1 MSKGTR
7 GQYQMTKASKQMS
20 NRTLLRLA
28 RPYLTMST
36 HFPPPPRLLRQ
47 RTPRLCGII
56 PPHVNIAQAK
66 AMDDRSSSN
75 LMLLLEM
82 ENGDLDY
89 LALDGE
95 DGSLGEAFG

>member
-1 MSKGTR
+1 M
-7 GQYQMTKASKQMS
+7 
-20 NRTLLRLA
+20 
-28 RPYLTMST
+28 
-36 HFPPPPRLLRQ
+36 
-47 RTPRLCGII
+47 
-56 PPHVNIAQAK
+56 NIAQAK

-82 ENGDLDY
+82 GNGDLDH